1 MSSKY
6 LLALFPLLIWSC
18 KSDISQEK
26 NNTPTTIVERF
37 TPPNDIYGD
46 LFEAVQLNAVFPD
59 SKTFVDCTP
68 KFAPK
73 QIMEKYTKAKSN
85 DDFNLKSFVNENF
98 DLPTQYSSG
107 FESNPDRSTKEHVN
121 VLWDVLTREAD
132 KAVDG
137 SSLIPLPKPY
147 IVPGGRFG
155 EIYYWDSYF
164 TMLGLAE
171 SGRVDM
177 IENMVD
183 NFSYLIDNLGFIP
196 NGNRTYF
203 AGRSQPPFYSVMVN
217 VLAEQKGEDVIKK
230 YLPQLEKEYTFWMQ
244 GSEDLTAAKPAHRR
258 VVRLN
263 DEIVMNRYWDDLPAP
278 RPESYKEDVELAE
291 NSGRDAEDL
300 YRNLRAACESGWDF
314 STRWFRDGKNLAT
327 IRTTELIPVDQNAL
341 LYHLERMLE
350 RGYDLSGDTEK
361 EREMQDRAQ
370 ARKAALVKY
379 CWSEEGFFTDYDF
392 MKKTATDIP
401 TLAGMYPLFFKMADQ
416 AQADQTAAYIKKY
429 FLKPGGVVTTLTDA
443 PGQQWDFPNGWAPL
457 QWITIQGLRN
467 YGHDDLADTVA
478 SRWVALNNKVYK
490 NTGKMVEKYNV
501 MDMSLDAGGGEYP
514 VQDGFGWS
522 NGVFLRVSR

>member
-1 MSSKY
+1 MKFK
-6 LLALFPLLIWSC
+6 LFLASALVLILSC
-18 KSDISQEK
+18 KQETAK
-26 NNTPTTIVERF
+26 TPVQATTVERF
-37 TPPNDIYGD
+37 TPPNEVYGE
-46 LFEAVQLNAVFPD
+46 LFEAIQLNAVFPD

-68 KFAPK
+68 RFAPK
-73 QIMEKYTKAKSN
+73 KILVNYEKEKTG
-85 DDFNLKSFVNENF
+85 DDFDLKTFVNNNF
-98 DLPTQYSSG
+98 NLPTQYSSG
-107 FESNPDRSTKEHVN
+107 FKSDPNRSIEQHVN
-121 VLWDVLTREAD
+121 ALWDVLTREAD
-132 KAVDG
+132 TASEG
-137 SSLIPLPKPY
+137 SSLIPLPKSY

-171 SGRVDM
+171 AGRVDM

-217 VLAEQKGEDVIKK
+217 VLAEQKGDEVIKK
-230 YLPQLEKEYTFWMQ
+230 YLPQLEKEYAFWMQ
-244 GSEDLTAAKPAHRR
+244 GSEGLNTANPSHRR

-263 DEIVMNRYWDDLPAP
+263 DDIVMNRYWDDLPAP
-278 RPESYKEDVELAE
+278 RPESYKEDVELAKTSE
-291 NSGRDAEDL
+291 RDAEDL

-350 RGYDLSGDTEK
+350 RAYDLNGDRDREK
-361 EREMQDRAQ
+361 EIQEQ
-370 ARKAALVKY
+370 ANKRKAALSKY

-392 MKKTATDIP
+392 LKKTTTDIP
-401 TLAGMYPLFFKMADQ
+401 TLAGMYPLFFNMASQQQADQ
-416 AQADQTAAYIKKY
+416 AAAYIQKH
-429 FLKPGGVVTTLTDA
+429 FLKSGGVVSTLTDA
-443 PGQQWDFPNGWAPL
+443 TGQQWDSPNGWAPL

-467 YGHDDLADTVA
+467 YGHDTLASTI
-478 SRWVALNNKVYK
+478 SERWITLNKKVYK

-501 MDMSLDAGGGEYP
+501 IDMSLNAGGGEYP

-522 NGVFLRVSR
+522 NGVLLRLLK

>member
-1 MSSKY
+1 MSSKF
-6 LLALFPLLIWSC
+6 LLALLPFLIWSC
-18 KSDISQEK
+18 KSDISPQK
-26 NNTPTTIVERF
+26 NTSTTTVERF
-37 TPPNDIYGD
+37 TPPDKIYGD

-85 DDFNLKSFVNENF
+85 DDFNLKAFVNENF

-107 FESNPDRSTKEHVN
+107 FESNPNRTTEEHIN

-132 KAVDG
+132 KAVEG

-164 TMLGLAE
+164 TMLGLAKA
-171 SGRVDM
+171 GRVDM

-217 VLAEQKGEDVIKK
+217 VLAEQKGEEIIER
-230 YLPQLEKEYTFWMQ
+230 YLPQLEKEYAFWMQ
-244 GSEDLTAAKPAHRR
+244 GKEDLTATQATHRR

-263 DEIVMNRYWDDLPAP
+263 DKTVMNRYWDDLPAP
-278 RPESYKEDVELAE
+278 RPESYKEDVELAKT
-291 NSGRDAEDL
+291 SGRDAEDL

-327 IRTTELIPVDQNAL
+327 IRTTELIPIDQNAL

-350 RGYDLSGDTEK
+350 RGYDLSGNAEK
-361 EREMQDRAQ
+361 EKAMQERAQ
-370 ARKAALVKY
+370 ARKAALSKY

-392 MKKTATDIP
+392 LKKTTTDIP
-401 TLAGMYPLFFKMADQ
+401 TLAGMYPLFFKMANQ
-416 AQADQTAAYIKKY
+416 TQADQAAAYIKKH
-429 FLKPGGVVTTLTDA
+429 FLKPGGVVSTLTDT
-443 PGQQWDFPNGWAPL
+443 PGQQWDSPNGWAPL

-467 YGHDDLADTVA
+467 YGHDDLADTIA
-478 SRWVALNNKVYK
+478 TRWVALNEKVYK

-522 NGVFLRVSR
+522 NGVFLEISD

>member
-1 MSSKY
+1 MKFK
-6 LLALFPLLIWSC
+6 LFLASALVLILSC
-18 KSDISQEK
+18 KQETAK
-26 NNTPTTIVERF
+26 TPVQATTVERF
-37 TPPNDIYGD
+37 TPPNEVYGE
-46 LFEAVQLNAVFPD
+46 LFEAIQLNAVFPD

-68 KFAPK
+68 RFAPK
-73 QIMEKYTKAKSN
+73 KILVNYEKEKTG
-85 DDFNLKSFVNENF
+85 DDFDLKTFVNNNF
-98 DLPTQYSSG
+98 NLPTQYSSG
-107 FESNPDRSTKEHVN
+107 FKSDPNRSIEQHVN
-121 VLWDVLTREAD
+121 ALWDVLTREAD
-132 KAVDG
+132 TAVEG
-137 SSLIPLPKPY
+137 SSLIPLPKSY

-171 SGRVDM
+171 AGRVDM

-217 VLAEQKGEDVIKK
+217 VLAEQKGDEVIKK
-230 YLPQLEKEYTFWMQ
+230 YLPQLEKEYAFWMQ
-244 GSEDLTAAKPAHRR
+244 GSERLNATNPSHRR

-263 DEIVMNRYWDDLPAP
+263 DDTVMNRYWDDLPAP
-278 RPESYKEDVELAE
+278 RPESYKEDVELAKTSE
-291 NSGRDAEDL
+291 RDAEDL

-350 RGYDLSGDTEK
+350 RAYDLNGDRDREK
-361 EREMQDRAQ
+361 EMQEQ
-370 ARKAALVKY
+370 ANKRKAALSKY

-392 MKKTATDIP
+392 LKKTTTDIP
-401 TLAGMYPLFFKMADQ
+401 TLAGMYPLFFNMASQQQADQ
-416 AQADQTAAYIKKY
+416 AAAYIQKH
-429 FLKPGGVVTTLTDA
+429 FLKSGGVVSTLTDA
-443 PGQQWDFPNGWAPL
+443 TGQQWDSPNGWAPL

-467 YGHDDLADTVA
+467 YGHDTLANTI
-478 SRWVALNNKVYK
+478 SERWITLNKKVYK

-501 MDMSLDAGGGEYP
+501 IDMSLNAGGGEYP

-522 NGVFLRVSR
+522 NGVLLRLLK

>member
-1 MSSKY
+1 MKFK
-6 LLALFPLLIWSC
+6 LFLASALVLTLSC
-18 KSDISQEK
+18 KQETAK
-26 NNTPTTIVERF
+26 TPVQATTVERF
-37 TPPNDIYGD
+37 TPPNEVYGE
-46 LFEAVQLNAVFPD
+46 LFEAIQLNAVFPD

-68 KFAPK
+68 RFAPK
-73 QIMEKYTKAKSN
+73 KILVNYEKEKTG
-85 DDFNLKSFVNENF
+85 DDFDLKTFVNNNF
-98 DLPTQYSSG
+98 NLPTQYSSG
-107 FESNPDRSTKEHVN
+107 FKSDPNRSIEQHVN
-121 VLWDVLTREAD
+121 ALWDVLTREAD
-132 KAVDG
+132 TASEG
-137 SSLIPLPKPY
+137 SSLIPLPKSY

-171 SGRVDM
+171 AGRVDM

-217 VLAEQKGEDVIKK
+217 VLAEQKGDEVIKK
-230 YLPQLEKEYTFWMQ
+230 YLPQLEKEYAFWMQ
-244 GSEDLTAAKPAHRR
+244 GSEGLNTANPSHRR

-263 DEIVMNRYWDDLPAP
+263 DDIVMNRYWDDLPAP
-278 RPESYKEDVELAE
+278 RPESYKEDVELAKTSE
-291 NSGRDAEDL
+291 RDAEDL

-350 RGYDLSGDTEK
+350 RAYDLNGDRDREK
-361 EREMQDRAQ
+361 EIQEQ
-370 ARKAALVKY
+370 ANKRKAALSKY

-392 MKKTATDIP
+392 LKKTTTDIP
-401 TLAGMYPLFFKMADQ
+401 TLAGMYPLFFNMASQQQADQ
-416 AQADQTAAYIKKY
+416 AAAYIQKH
-429 FLKPGGVVTTLTDA
+429 FLKSGGVVSTLTDA
-443 PGQQWDFPNGWAPL
+443 TGQQWDSPNGWAPL

-467 YGHDDLADTVA
+467 YGHDTLASTI
-478 SRWVALNNKVYK
+478 SERWITLNKKVYK

-501 MDMSLDAGGGEYP
+501 IDMSLNAGGGEYP

-522 NGVFLRVSR
+522 NGVLLRLLK